1 MAAEPRIL
9 PTTPGSGGRVWGATG
24 PSRLF
29 ISYTVADRAW
39 AEWIAWYLEEA
50 RYTTVLQAWTFA
62 WRNFVVRMRDAM
74 QTAAR
79 TLAVSVWEIVPPVGS
94 NAFTG

>member
-24 PSRLF
+24 PSRLLHQLHRRRP
-29 ISYTVADRAW
+29 SLGRG
-39 AEWIAWYLEEA
+39 IAWYLEEA
-50 RYTTVLQAWTFA
+50 STTVLQAWTCL
-62 WRNFVVRMRDAM
+62 RDAM

-79 TLAVSVWEIVPPVGS
+79 TLAVSVWEIVPL
-94 NAFTG
+94 

>member
-24 PSRLF
+24 PSRLLHQLHRRRP
-29 ISYTVADRAW
+29 SLGRVDR
-39 AEWIAWYLEEA
+39 LVS
-50 RYTTVLQAWTFA
+50 RRGPLTTVLQAWTFA

-79 TLAVSVWEIVPPVGS
+79 TLAVSVWEIVPL
-94 NAFTG
+94 